1 MPTKPYDKGS
11 ANDSVP
17 ALTDSGSVS
26 YPVGAVAY
34 GTEGGTVTIVGAA
47 GLPVQAGSGASFP
60 VTDGGGSLT
69 VDGTVAVSGSV
80 AVTGPLTDTQLR
92 ASAVPVSLTS
102 TTITGTVAATQ
113 SGTWTVTGSGGTFP
127 VTDSGGSL
135 TVDAPVGTPVY
146 VRLSDGTN
154 PISTLP
160 VQTSANM
167 TGGATL
173 DNDGPVMIIGARDS
187 DSGISVILSGT
198 STGALFVTGSGGTFP
213 VTDSGGSLTVDDGG
227 GSLTVDGPLTD
238 TQLRAN
244 PVQVIGPLGSSV
256 PVNDNGLS
264 LTVDTEGPS
273 NPLYVRFSTGQSAVT
288 QSSLDGITHSF
299 GSDESFPS
307 IASYIFGYD
316 YGTSRHRPLF
326 TNSSGNLVVTGTGG
340 TFPVTDSGGSLT
352 VDAPVGTPVFVR
364 LSDGAS
370 AITTLPVSLASVPSH
385 DVTNAGTFAVQVSSA
400 LPAGTNA
407 IGKLAANS
415 GVTIGAVEIAAT
427 QTLSTVT
434 TVGTV
439 TTVSTLTGG
448 GVAHDGVDSGSPVK
462 VGARAISSLASAT
475 MVSAADR
482 TDAMSDLDGAW
493 LVRSGFPLGDLTS
506 ERVSNTDGASTAFSN
521 FGATASVRNYV
532 TAITVYNSSATA
544 GFVDFRD
551 GTGGSVL
558 FTVPIPAGSGAVV
571 CNGGVPL
578 FRTSANTA
586 LAYDVSAALTTVYIS
601 VSGFRSKV

>member
-1 MPTKPYDKGS
+1 MATKPYDKGS

-17 ALTDSGSVS
+17 ALTDSGAVS

-34 GTEGGTVTIVGAA
+34 GTEDGTVTIVGAA
-47 GLPVQAGSGASFP
+47 GLPVQAGSGAAFP
-60 VTDGGGSLT
+60 VTDN
-69 VDGTVAVSGSV
+69 
-80 AVTGPLTDTQLR
+80 
-92 ASAVPVSLTS
+92 
-102 TTITGTVAATQ
+102 
-113 SGTWTVTGSGGTFP
+113 
-127 VTDSGGSL
+127 GGSL

-146 VRLSDGTN
+146 VRLSDGAN

-160 VQTSANM
+160 VVLTAAA
-167 TGGATL
+167 GAG
-173 DNDGPVMIIGARDS
+173 GPVRNATNYIDVEDPVMLIGGRDS
-187 DSGISVILSGT
+187 GDTDTVQFLKVNSSGVL
-198 STGALFVTGSGGTFP
+198 AVQ
-213 VTDSGGSLTVDDGG
+213 DNG
-227 GSLTVDGPLTD
+227 GSLTVDGTV
-238 TQLRAN
+238 A
-244 PVQVIGPLGSSV
+244 VSSV
-256 PVNDNGLS
+256 SGSV
-264 LTVDTEGPS
+264 
-273 NPLYVRFSTGQSAVT
+273 AVT
-288 QSSLDGITHSF
+288 GTFWQATQ
-299 GSDESFPS
+299 PVS
-307 IASYIFGYD
+307 IAS
-316 YGTSRHRPLF
+316 TV
-326 TNSSGNLVVTGTGG
+326 TVTGTGG

-352 VDAPVGTPVFVR
+352 VDAPVDTPVFVR

-448 GVAHDGVDSGSPVK
+448 GVAHDGVDSGNPVK
-462 VGARAISSLASAT
+462 VGARAISSLASVT
-475 MVSAADR
+475 IVSAADR

-532 TAITVYNSSATA
+532 TAITIFNSSATA
-544 GFVDFRD
+544 GYVDFRD
-551 GTGGSVL
+551 GTGGSIL
-558 FTVPIPAGSGAVV
+558 FTVPIPAGSGAVL